1 MLTELSPE
9 EFIRTMSAEMKD
21 VTETAD
27 PAIDISPYVEALMAE
42 GLVLPN
48 TLEEELIEIVY
59 RNEEGTYDHILLPT
73 DDEDI
78 FIAIVIDLVGERI
91 VGHYNMDLNEEPGS

>member
-1 MLTELSPE
+1 MLIELSPE
-9 EFIRTMSAEMKD
+9 EFISTMSAEMED

-27 PAIDISPYVEALMAE
+27 PTVDITPYVEALIAE

-48 TLEEELIEIVY
+48 TLSEELIEIVY

-73 DDEDI
+73 DDEEI
-78 FIAIVIDLVGERI
+78 FVAIVVDLVGERI
-91 VGHYNMDLNEEPGS
+91 VGHYAMDLNEEQGN

>member
-1 MLTELSPE
+1 MLITLSPE
-9 EFIRTMSAEMKD
+9 EFINTMSEEMED

-27 PAIDISPYVEALMAE
+27 PTVDISPYAEALIAE
-42 GLVLPN
+42 GLILHN

-78 FIAIVIDLVGERI
+78 FIAIVVDLIGERI
-91 VGHYNMDLNEEPGS
+91 LGHYRMDLNEEPGG

>member
-1 MLTELSPE
+1 MLIELSPE
-9 EFIRTMSAEMKD
+9 QFISTMSIEMED

-27 PAIDISPYVEALMAE
+27 PAVDISPYVRALIGD

-48 TLEEELIEIVY
+48 TLDEELIEIVY

-73 DDEDI
+73 DDESV
-78 FIAIVIDLVGERI
+78 FIAIVIDLMGERI
-91 VGHYNMDLNEEPGS
+91 SGHYRMDLNEEPGS

>member
-1 MLTELSPE
+1 MLIELSPE
-9 EFIRTMSAEMKD
+9 EFISTMSAEMED

-27 PAIDISPYVEALMAE
+27 PTVDITPYVEALIAE

-48 TLEEELIEIVY
+48 TLSEELIEIVY

-73 DDEDI
+73 DDEEI
-78 FIAIVIDLVGERI
+78 FIAIVVDLIGERI
-91 VGHYNMDLNEEPGS
+91 VGHYAMDLNEEPGG